1 MLHARRFAVATA
13 TVAATLGLSGT
24 ALAQVESPHEEGA
37 FVANYGQCIAFAG
50 PQPPGQVLGTPV
62 VVFGPGTLV
71 INDNG
76 TQESLPPH
84 FEAFDGS
91 MSCIVFREPPPDGT

>member
-1 MLHARRFAVATA
+1 MQHGRRFGVAAV

-37 FVANYGQCIAFAG
+37 LVANYGQCIAFAG
-50 PQPPGQVLGTPV
+50 PQAPGQVDGPV
-62 VVFGPGTLV
+62 VLFGPSTLV

-76 TQESLPPH
+76 TQESFPP
-84 FEAFDGS
+84 AQPFDSSGA
-91 MSCIVFREPPPDGT
+91 CIVFREPPPDGS